1 MGLAPG
7 QNQPRQCARQAFEI
21 IGAYPRVWG
30 IKIIP
35 RLFAREREAQCPGL
49 KGWVPHGSANWLR
62 RSDTGISFC
71 RREEGGGGGGG
82 RKGGWKGG
90 GRWEVCV
97 HAVVVVLAG
106 VVRVLGVNNS
116 NDFPNLAQSGMWMA
130 ALERNWVYLALCLF
144 LYWEETEK
152 KRQRRRRRGWE
163 GAFILSEKSAD
174 GGSSE
179 QIILFR

>member
-1 MGLAPG
+1 MGLALG

-71 RREEGGGGGGG
+71 RREEGGGGG
-82 RKGGWKGG
+82 RRGGWKGG

-97 HAVVVVLAG
+97 HAMVAVLAG

-152 KRQRRRRRGWE
+152 KDRGGGGGVV
-163 GAFILSEKSAD
+163 GAFFSSEKSAD
-174 GGSSE
+174 RGSSE
-179 QIILFR
+179 QIISFR